1 MEGTMDGVLF
11 LLGKQKQ
18 GMTMLGLVGNRK
30 SLLKFSTKCPWGQKN
45 PPKTETQPASLPGWI
60 HLVEMVILVKDITN
74 GDRTRKVWKN
84 KNRPAKPPGVANNNF
99 SVVGIYTATR
109 QRLDKFTRE
118 EHDVHSNI
126 EAVLSEE

>member
-60 HLVEMVILVKDITN
+60 HLVEMVSSP
-74 GDRTRKVWKN
+74 GEWKN

>member
-1 MEGTMDGVLF
+1 MKGTMDGVLF

-30 SLLKFSTKCPWGQKN
+30 SLLKLSTKCPWGQKN
-45 PPKTETQPASLPGWI
+45 PPKTETQPASLPGPG
-60 HLVEMVILVKDITN
+60 E
-74 GDRTRKVWKN
+74 WKN
-84 KNRPAKPPGVANNNF
+84 KNRRAKPPGVANNNS